1 MNRIPP
7 EFVCDVQSAI
17 SSRRLNQVSGPWGK
31 NYSFK
36 KKATLVFYESAATQ
50 EFTLMCR
57 EKFRHLQPSPVL
69 FMSHRISNVIVN
81 PGSDTS
87 KRSHVLNSCTCQ
99 FLKEFLSRSDSP
111 VCFTCASW
119 TLCPMIESILA
130 VIPRLSCLACWVG
143 LVPLLNR
150 IIFKTIKTAK
160 MRELSISHASASG
173 QFFALLKKFT
183 QNCNFKKLE
192 LWVNRASDVSYEEVS
207 HTLHLRV
214 FKFAEAGNTQLFED
228 PKHITLQLHGC
239 GTVKFEARK
248 GDCYVMVS
256 VEECY
261 TGC

>member
-1 MNRIPP
+1 
-7 EFVCDVQSAI
+7 
-17 SSRRLNQVSGPWGK
+17 
-31 NYSFK
+31 
-36 KKATLVFYESAATQ
+36 
-50 EFTLMCR
+50 
-57 EKFRHLQPSPVL
+57 
-69 FMSHRISNVIVN
+69 
-81 PGSDTS
+81 
-87 KRSHVLNSCTCQ
+87 
-99 FLKEFLSRSDSP
+99 
-111 VCFTCASW
+111 
-119 TLCPMIESILA
+119 
-130 VIPRLSCLACWVG
+130 
-143 LVPLLNR
+143 
-150 IIFKTIKTAK
+150 

-192 LWVNRASDVSYEEVS
+192 L
-207 HTLHLRV
+207 V